1 MLCCALGKKQHCAT
15 LLIDLLFDAP
25 WCFKASE
32 AEIGKAYLYILHP
45 RHGIRCRTTWNATN
59 SCWKCFLH
67 PTWKNW
73 RQIPYVILF
82 NSPGYAPRNF
92 SIWNVSPS
100 CFRILSPFV
109 YSVCEDWNDPL
120 VANMAFHITVA
131 ASQSSRNPAHIPAD
145 SFWVSEGASEW
156 GFRGLLCKERVI
168 CSITALF
175 LKSSLLSLA
184 ALLFLSSFFLLVSV
198 LSSSLIARNGMML
211 NFYCEVC
218 SFFPACFL
226 SLLLLF
232 PPLTHFPPLVTI
244 LKGCKSACTTIL
256 NILWATVHTRDK
268 STRLSHSACLL
279 HSLSVYSL

>member
-15 LLIDLLFDAP
+15 LLIDLLFDAADHDALKP
-25 WCFKASE
+25 LRLKLEKLTCIFCTLGMEYVAK
-32 AEIGKAYLYILHP
+32 
-45 RHGIRCRTTWNATN
+45 TTWNSTN

-100 CFRILSPFV
+100 CFRILSSFV
-109 YSVCEDWNDPL
+109 FSVCEDWNDPL
-120 VANMAFHITVA
+120 VANMAFCITVA
-131 ASQSSRNPAHIPAD
+131 ASQSSRKVPAD

-198 LSSSLIARNGMML
+198 LSSSLIARNGVML
-211 NFYCEVC
+211 NFYCDVC
-218 SFFPACFL
+218 SFFSARFL